1 MDCTQFERQLVELT
15 DAAPS
20 PEREQRVR
28 ELQEHASSC
37 RECAGCAD
45 LLQVLGRPS
54 ATEDPGSAYWEGFET
69 RVRQRR
75 EASPVRTTTR
85 WWMAAA
91 AAVAVVFLLGTWAV
105 RQSQQEPPPVVVVET
120 TSPTPDQELPE
131 NLARLVEA
139 ASGDELVFVDEL
151 ADWGLSSEAAG
162 LFPDVSDL
170 DGEAQQAFLQ
180 WLREQAS

>member
-20 PEREQRVR
+20 PEREQRVG

-75 EASPVRTTTR
+75 EASSVRTTTR
-85 WWMAAA
+85 WWMATA
-91 AAVAVVFLLGTWAV
+91 AAVVLLLLGTWAV
-105 RQSQQEPPPVVVVET
+105 RRSPQEPPPVVVFEAGP
-120 TSPTPDQELPE
+120 SEQALPE

-139 ASGDELVFVDEL
+139 APGDELAFVDEL
-151 ADWGLSSEAAG
+151 ADWGPSSEAAG